1 MLCGLLQASG
11 VYAINEALGA
21 GPYTSIAIAIFGSNS
36 VVVLLLSAVLEA
48 KVPPP
53 SGLFGMGLTAAGC
66 ITVSLFAKQPDPHK
80 SSARCTAV
88 ASPMMSRGTAP

>member
-1 MLCGLLQASG
+1 
-11 VYAINEALGA
+11 
-21 GPYTSIAIAIFGSNS
+21 
-36 VVVLLLSAVLEA
+36 VVLLLSAVLEA